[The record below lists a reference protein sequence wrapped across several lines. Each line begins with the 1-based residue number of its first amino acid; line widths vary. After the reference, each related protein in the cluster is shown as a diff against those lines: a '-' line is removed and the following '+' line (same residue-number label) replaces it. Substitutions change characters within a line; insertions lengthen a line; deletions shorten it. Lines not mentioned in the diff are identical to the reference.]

1 MTGKGP
7 RGHAR
12 KLIPR
17 EGRSQGAMHVRAR
30 GWGGAGTRGERLLR
44 FLCHSKLDAQLL
56 KHRRLALLLLPA
68 LQK

>member
-1 MTGKGP
+1 MP
-7 RGHAR
+7 
-12 KLIPR
+12 
-17 EGRSQGAMHVRAR
+17 
-30 GWGGAGTRGERLLR
+30 TRGERLLR